1 MNTFKFVV
9 SSPNGNI
16 FDDTVRS
23 VSLRG
28 ANGDLAILAGHMPF
42 VTSVIPSQ
50 CTITFDDATIKTGET
65 KGGLLSVEKEQTT
78 LITSDFKFV

>member
-16 FDDTVRS
+16 FNDTVRS

-28 ANGDLAILAGHMPF
+28 ADGDLAILAGHMPF
-42 VTSVIPSQ
+42 VTSVIPCQ
-50 CTITFDDATIKTGET
+50 CTITFDDATVKTCET
-65 KGGLLSVEKEQTT
+65 KSGLLSVGKDETT
-78 LITSDFKFV
+78 LITNDFKFL